1 MRNAWKGIVRSGLFA
16 WICLGLL
23 VQSGLNLI
31 ALGITLVYDSLVVR
45 ILYTSSTAVQAIFV
59 GLAMYFYLVAT
70 LRKPKV

>member
-1 MRNAWKGIVRSGLFA
+1 MRNAWKGIVHSGLFG

-45 ILYTSSTAVQAIFV
+45 ILYTSSTTVQAIFV
-59 GLAMYFYLVAT
+59 GLTMYFYLRSV
-70 LRKPKV
+70 LRRPKA

>member
-1 MRNAWKGIVRSGLFA
+1 MRNAWKEIVRSGVFA

-59 GLAMYFYLVAT
+59 GLTMYFYLASV
-70 LRKPKV
+70 LKRSKV

>member
-1 MRNAWKGIVRSGLFA
+1 MRNAWKEIVHSGLLA

-59 GLAMYFYLVAT
+59 GLAMYFYLASV
-70 LRKPKV
+70 LRRPKA